1 MVKNT
6 GGGKGNKKM
15 ARKLVA
21 APRNHRLR
29 LSTDDAE
36 LYACVG
42 KLLGNGMAHV
52 TTADGVPMLLHIRNK
67 FRGRSKRDNT
77 IRPGSVVLIGE
88 RTFESERAGKLANC
102 DLLEV
107 YNDSEVKRLREDT
120 FIDFSAFKE
129 LSGFNPTTVEEDT
142 TFAFGDE
149 KNCDNDIDKEIAD
162 ELACGVG
169 VQRVPTE
176 TIDVSGDD
184 ELDIDDI

>member
-1 MVKNT
+1 
-6 GGGKGNKKM
+6 
-15 ARKLVA
+15 
-21 APRNHRLR
+21 
-29 LSTDDAE
+29 
-36 LYACVG
+36 
-42 KLLGNGMAHV
+42 MAHV
-52 TTADGVPMLLHIRNK
+52 TTVDGVPMLLHIRNK

-88 RTFESERAGKLANC
+88 RTFESAREGKLANC

-107 YNDSEVKRLREDT
+107 YNDAEVKRLHEDT

-129 LSGFNPTTVEEDT
+129 LTGFNPTTVEEDT

-149 KNCDNDIDKEIAD
+149 KNFDNDIDKEIAD
-162 ELACGVG
+162 ELAGGVG

-176 TIDVSGDD
+176 TIDAGGDD